1 MMIIIIVYRT
11 VDDDDDDDYLIRK
24 HFNQSFVDLK
34 QIQYF
39 TLFCLFLSSVALVNV
54 SYMRLLQLNLSIFTV
69 TIYFPYYLK
78 IVIIP
83 LYNL

>member
-11 VDDDDDDDYLIRK
+11 VDNDDDDDADYLIRK

-39 TLFCLFLSSVALVNV
+39 TLFCLFLSSGKCKLHEIIITQ
-54 SYMRLLQLNLSIFTV
+54 SIHLYSHIILSLL
-69 TIYFPYYLK
+69 P
-78 IVIIP
+78 
-83 LYNL
+83 